1 MRSNHNIKECFA
13 IESRLDH
20 LEDCGERRLGL
31 LVKAVDPPEPGPENH
46 CTINKAK
53 LCEEPKS

>member
-1 MRSNHNIKECFA
+1 M
-13 IESRLDH
+13 
-20 LEDCGERRLGL
+20 EDCGERRLGL